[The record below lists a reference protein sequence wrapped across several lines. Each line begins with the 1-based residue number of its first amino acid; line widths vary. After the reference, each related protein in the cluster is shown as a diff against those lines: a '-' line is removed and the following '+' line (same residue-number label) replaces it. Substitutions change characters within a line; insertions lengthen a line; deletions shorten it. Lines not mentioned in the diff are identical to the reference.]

1 MNLSIVAPISES
13 SMSGRFSVMHSSNS
27 TRTAERFWRLLA
39 LTRFSAKFLHIRR
52 AYARGDSGFCGGIVF
67 QSAMQVSL
75 KHSSASC
82 RLPVISFAAQMQR
95 RLFSYECHTTKDGVP
110 IRMTLSFVLHISFI
124 QQLLSHTSAAFISC
138 LFMYMAWSALA
149 NTSVYTRSI
158 SGSNTETPRAIETGT
173 VSSFTVM

>member
-13 SMSGRFSVMHSSNS
+13 SMSGRLSVMHSSNS
-27 TRTAERFWRLLA
+27 TRTAERFWRPLA

-52 AYARGDSGFCGGIVF
+52 AYARSDSGFCGGIVF

-95 RLFSYECHTTKDGVP
+95 RLFSYECHTTKDGVNHSDDAVLCYIYLLYNNCYLTQVP
-110 IRMTLSFVLHISFI
+110 PSYPAYSCTWRGLPSQIRLYIHG
-124 QQLLSHTSAAFISC
+124 Q
-138 LFMYMAWSALA
+138 
-149 NTSVYTRSI
+149 
-158 SGSNTETPRAIETGT
+158 
-173 VSSFTVM
+173 